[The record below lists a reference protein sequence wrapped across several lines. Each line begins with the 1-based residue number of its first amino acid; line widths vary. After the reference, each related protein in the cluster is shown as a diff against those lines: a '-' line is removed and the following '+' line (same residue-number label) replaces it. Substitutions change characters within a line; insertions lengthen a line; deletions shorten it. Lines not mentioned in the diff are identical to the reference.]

1 MTSLQVAEKSE
12 KSLTEIL
19 LVVILV
25 GSLMASF
32 IFYFLKQQGQISQA
46 GFASIAQVFSARVN
60 GIRGQWFM
68 DLNPRFVSV
77 ASHQIQAD
85 GGRILQVP
93 VNKSGW
99 VDSDNKS
106 LSCQIIWH
114 YVMEAPLL
122 YMKDP
127 IGAVLVKQQ
136 KQVRP
141 YCQYSLPSGEYF
153 TYQRHNGKVSEIK
166 LAH

>member
-1 MTSLQVAEKSE
+1 MTSLQVANKSE

-19 LVVILV
+19 VVVVLV

-32 IFYFLKQQGQISQA
+32 IFYFFKQQGQISQA
-46 GFASIAQVFSARVN
+46 GFSSIAQVFSARVN

-68 DLNPRFVSV
+68 DLKPRFVHL
-77 ASHQIQAD
+77 ASNQIQPD
-85 GGRILQVP
+85 GGLMLQVP
-93 VNKSGW
+93 VNKWGW
-99 VDSDNKS
+99 VDSHDQA
-106 LSCQIIWH
+106 LSCQMIWH

-127 IGAVLVKQQ
+127 IAAILVEQQ
-136 KQVRP
+136 KQVLP

-166 LAH
+166 LAY